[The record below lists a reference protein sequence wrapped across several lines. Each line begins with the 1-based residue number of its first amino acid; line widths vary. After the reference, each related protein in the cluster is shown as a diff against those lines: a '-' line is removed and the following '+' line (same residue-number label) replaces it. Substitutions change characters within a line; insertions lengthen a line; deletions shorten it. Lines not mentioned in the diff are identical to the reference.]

1 MELGRGAVSV
11 LRYCISR
18 SLFLHLHDVVRW
30 DSIFHSLIVLYAEL
44 LIPSVTECLSRSH
57 PGMARHLNAAQ
68 YKNVFYQSTR
78 HIAQHRTAL
87 AAPRSTLAFSVDICF
102 IRIPFVLDCKRIF
115 PTHNQPGA
123 GERDRAS
130 RTH

>member
-1 MELGRGAVSV
+1 MQNGVGEGRSFSAALLHKQVPFPPP
-11 LRYCISR
+11 SR
-18 SLFLHLHDVVRW
+18 C
-30 DSIFHSLIVLYAEL
+30 
-44 LIPSVTECLSRSH
+44 ECLSRSH